1 MAALKFRYG
10 TWRGSMRLVSMTIP
24 TNALIIVCDG
34 RKMLFL
40 RNQGQGDQIELVTE
54 AHHQREDKKDHELK
68 TDAAGRGSQSGG
80 YGRPA
85 MDETDFHQLDED
97 RYAADAADQLRAR
110 ALAGD
115 FDDLV
120 IIAPP
125 KTLGELRKHL
135 HKEVERRVVM
145 ELAKEMTDRPLPDI
159 AAMLMGRSTPPD

>member
-1 MAALKFRYG
+1 
-10 TWRGSMRLVSMTIP
+10 MTIP
-24 TNALIIVCDG
+24 KNTLVLVVDG

-40 RNQGQGDQIELVTE
+40 RNQGEGDHVQLVTE
-54 AHHQREDKKDHELK
+54 THHEREDQKDHELK
-68 TDAAGRGSQSGG
+68 SDAPGLGAQRGG

-97 RYAADAADQLRAR
+97 RYAADAADQLRVR

-115 FDDLV
+115 FEALV
-120 IIAPP
+120 IVAPP

-159 AAMLMGRSTPPD
+159 AAMLMGRSSPPN